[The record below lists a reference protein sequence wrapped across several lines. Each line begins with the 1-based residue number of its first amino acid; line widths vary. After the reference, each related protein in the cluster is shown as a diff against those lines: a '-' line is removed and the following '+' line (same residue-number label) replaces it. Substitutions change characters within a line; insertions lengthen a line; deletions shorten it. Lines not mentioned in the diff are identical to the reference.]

1 MLSLRPAQKKMTAR
15 SVYGDELICI
25 DENIFVK
32 PYISASTEIV
42 PDEVL
47 ADGSETFKVL
57 VCFIMYETRY
67 HASLKKQSLFGQTL
81 LLNALELTF
90 VRKNEELNFNSAKYK
105 DGLMV
110 EISRMCPAKTPDIA
124 IEINL
129 TDLKAV
135 SADELNG
142 FCCCKELV
150 QSCSSFIEELLKS
163 INQDI
168 DFYKQRVGR
177 RRTRYPS
184 PL

>member
-1 MLSLRPAQKKMTAR
+1 
-15 SVYGDELICI
+15 
-25 DENIFVK
+25 
-32 PYISASTEIV
+32 
-42 PDEVL
+42 
-47 ADGSETFKVL
+47 
-57 VCFIMYETRY
+57 
-67 HASLKKQSLFGQTL
+67 
-81 LLNALELTF
+81 
-90 VRKNEELNFNSAKYK
+90 
-105 DGLMV
+105 MV

-150 QSCSSFIEELLKS
+150 QNCSSFIEELLKS